1 MYLLVTG
8 GCGFI
13 GSNYIRYVLN
23 NYEQI
28 NVVNVDALTYAGN
41 LQNLQDVQATYGP
54 DRYFFECSDI
64 TNCLAIENVFNKY
77 QIDAVINFAAESHV
91 DRSIHDPSLFIK
103 TNVLGTQVL
112 LTAAL
117 TAGVKRF
124 VHVSTDEVYGD
135 LALTDPAFVESTPLN
150 PSSPYSASKA
160 AADMLVHA
168 FQRTYDFD
176 VVITRC
182 SNNYGPYQFPEKL
195 IPLMTSLALEEK
207 TLPIYGDGSNIRDW
221 IHVLDHCRG
230 VHLALLKG
238 RSGSVYNFGGSAE
251 RTNLDVV
258 RTILGELGKDRSL
271 ITFVHDRPGHDWR
284 YAMNYEHA
292 QNELGYSPEF
302 TFESGI
308 KETITWYRNNTAW
321 VDSIRSGEY
330 LKFIQKQYG
339 FVANA

>member
-28 NVVNVDALTYAGN
+28 KVINVDALTYAGN
-41 LQNLQDVQATYGP
+41 LQNLQDVQATYSP
-54 DRYFFECSDI
+54 DRYFFECCDI
-64 TNCLAIENVFNKY
+64 TNCLAIENVFKKY
-77 QIDAVINFAAESHV
+77 RIDAVVNFAAESHV

-117 TAGVKRF
+117 NAGVKRF

-135 LALTDPAFVESTPLN
+135 LTLTEPAFVESTPLN

-160 AADMLVHA
+160 AADLLVQA
-168 FQRTYDFD
+168 FHRTYDFD

-207 TLPIYGDGSNIRDW
+207 SLPIYGNGSNIRDW

-230 VHLALLKG
+230 VNLALLKG
-238 RSGSVYNFGGSAE
+238 KSGSVYNFGGSAE

-271 ITFVHDRPGHDWR
+271 ITFVQDRPGHDWR
-284 YAMNYEHA
+284 YAMNYERA
-292 QNELGYSPEF
+292 QNELGYLPEF

-308 KETITWYRNNTAW
+308 KETIAWYRDNTAW
-321 VDSIRSGEY
+321 VDSIKSGEY
-330 LKFIQKQYG
+330 LKFMQEQYEG
-339 FVANA
+339 VVNA